1 MQVVDVEIH
10 DHEIVRETE
19 DVRYE
24 NPRRRDHETDL
35 EIFEIVAF
43 VVDEKGDHLF

>member
-24 NPRRRDHETDL
+24 NPRRDHETDL